1 MSVGAAS
8 KPPAYKINKP
18 PAQKKQAAHLSKK
31 EIIFMFTLSC
41 SGGWVPGA
49 YAEKIRAA
57 AALGYKAI
65 EPLSWFGQDL
75 QAARAASEET
85 GCWISG
91 IIVQSADKKIS
102 DLMKWTHGIVHEDAR
117 EAFVSAMGETV
128 IAAQTLGCKT
138 IVVTTGNERPGVSRE
153 IQHANVVKAL
163 KAALPAIKGTGI
175 QLVLEPL
182 NVLVNHRG
190 YFLTSTQEGAQIVR
204 EVHSPGVRLLYD
216 VYHQQI
222 TEGNLIDTIRK
233 YSGVIG
239 HFHTGDVP
247 GRKEPGTGE
256 INYRNVFKA
265 IAETGYKGYVVFE
278 CGLTEPVEAVTKKM
292 FALLA

>member
-1 MSVGAAS
+1 
-8 KPPAYKINKP
+8 
-18 PAQKKQAAHLSKK
+18 
-31 EIIFMFTLSC
+31 MFTLSC

-65 EPLSWFGQDL
+65 EPLPWFGEDL
-75 QAARAASEET
+75 RAARAASEET

-91 IIVQSADKKIS
+91 IIVQSADKAVS
-102 DLMKWTHGIVHEDAR
+102 DLMKWTHGIVWEDALG
-117 EAFVSAMGETV
+117 AFVQAMKETV
-128 IAAQTLGCKT
+128 VAAQTIGCTT
-138 IVVTTGNERPGVSRE
+138 IVVTTGNERGDVPRDV
-153 IQHANVVKAL
+153 QHANVVAAL
-163 KAALPAIKGTGI
+163 KAALPVIKGTGL

-182 NVLVNHRG
+182 NVLVNHKG
-190 YFLTSTQEGAQIVR
+190 YYLTSTEEGAQIIK
-204 EVHSPGVRLLYD
+204 EVGSPQVRLLYD

-222 TEGNLIDTIRK
+222 TEGNLIDTIHK
-233 YSGVIG
+233 YIGVIG

-278 CGLTEPVEAVTKKM
+278 CGLTEPVEIVTKKM
-292 FALLA
+292 FDLLP